1 MASKKGLAAGR
12 TASWSEPANGILAMT
27 AILFVHPLAVLEWL
41 NADMGR
47 CRVRRTPRG
56 AEGDMEGAV
65 LFELSSGS
73 GEGEGGSE
81 MTRWR
86 WVRQTAWK
94 PPFNQ
99 PRSPVKPSFLN
110 FSKRPL
116 IFDPLGIAEAS
127 ASYTMIR
134 EADRHLL
141 KRSLDAVEGSMAE
154 SFSNEKRGRL
164 RRVEGTERDKALGI
178 RAEV

>member
-1 MASKKGLAAGR
+1 MSGTG
-12 TASWSEPANGILAMT
+12 GILAVI
-27 AILFVHPLAVLEWL
+27 AILFVLVVLVWL

-47 CRVRRTPRG
+47 CRVRKTPRG
-56 AEGDMEGAV
+56 AEGNTEGAV
-65 LFELSSGS
+65 VFGPSSGS

-81 MTRWR
+81 VTRWR

-94 PPFNQ
+94 PPCSQ

-110 FSKRPL
+110 FSNRPFIL
-116 IFDPLGIAEAS
+116 DPLGIAEAS
-127 ASYTMIR
+127 ESYTMIR
-134 EADRHLL
+134 EAVCHLL
-141 KRSLDAVEGSMAE
+141 KRSLEEVEGSIAE
-154 SFSNEKRGRL
+154 SFSSEKRGRL